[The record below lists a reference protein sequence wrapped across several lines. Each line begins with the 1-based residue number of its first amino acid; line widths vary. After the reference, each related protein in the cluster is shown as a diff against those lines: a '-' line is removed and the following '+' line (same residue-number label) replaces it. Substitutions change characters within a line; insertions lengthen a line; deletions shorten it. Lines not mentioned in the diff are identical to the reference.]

1 VVVDV
6 VCLLGGL
13 DLMLVPGLAF
23 TRSGQ
28 RLGRGKGYYDRYL
41 YRYRQLP
48 DVNALTTIALAF
60 RQQIVGDIPTSEHD
74 VVVDMVLFDD
84 S

>member
-1 VVVDV
+1 MLTDCSVS
-6 VCLLGGL
+6 GGL
-13 DLMLVPGLAF
+13 DLILVPGLAF

-41 YRYRQLP
+41 HHYRQLSGVRP
-48 DVNALTTIALAF
+48 VTSVALAF
-60 RQQIVGDIPTSEHD
+60 KEQIFDSIPTSEHD
-74 VVVDMVLFDD
+74 VIIDVVLFDE

>member
-1 VVVDV
+1 M
-6 VCLLGGL
+6 
-13 DLMLVPGLAF
+13 LMPGLAF

-41 YRYRQLP
+41 HQYRQLT
-48 DVNALTTIALAF
+48 DMCSLTTIALAF
-60 RQQIVGDIPTSEHD
+60 KEQILDSIPTSEHD
-74 VVVDMVLFDD
+74 LTVDLVLFDD

>member
-1 VVVDV
+1 
-6 VCLLGGL
+6 
-13 DLMLVPGLAF
+13 MPGLAF

-41 YRYRQLP
+41 QQYRQLTGMRP
-48 DVNALTTIALAF
+48 VTTVAMAF
-60 RQQIVGDIPTSEHD
+60 KQQIFDNIPTSEHD
-74 VVVDMVLFDD
+74 VIVDMVLFDQ